1 MCGIA
6 GIFAYGADAAPAD
19 EAALLAVRERMRSRG
34 PDGAGLWIS
43 DDRRLGLAQRRLA
56 IIDLTDGGRQPMH
69 DPASGNVIVFNG
81 EIYNYRALRAELEQ
95 AGHRF
100 ISNSDTEVLLKLYL
114 AHGPDFLA
122 RIRGMYALAILDT
135 AQKLLLLAR
144 DPFGIK
150 PLYISDDGRTLRFAS
165 QVKALLA
172 GGGVDDRPDP
182 AGHVGFFLW
191 GHLPEPFTLYRGIR
205 ALPAGTSLVV
215 RTDGARRESRHFD
228 IAQRIDSVGP
238 LPGVRSE
245 ADAQEA
251 LAEALRDTVRHHL
264 VADVPVGV
272 FLSSGLDSCTLLALA
287 READAGRIATFTLG
301 FAEYKGTEQD
311 EVPLADVVA
320 RLYRGDQTS
329 RWISRDG
336 FHQHFDRLLQSMDQP
351 SIDGVNTYFV
361 CQAARESGLKVALSG
376 LGGDELFAGY
386 GEFVT
391 IPKLVRM
398 TAVPSRVPGL
408 GAAFRLVS
416 APVLGRLTSPKYAGL
431 LEYGGDYAGAYLLRR
446 GLFMPWE
453 LAEVLDPELAGVGW
467 HELQTLPAIRSSLP
481 SVGND
486 RLKVGALTSAWYMR
500 NQLLRD
506 ADWASMAHSLEVRTP
521 LVDVALWETVTRL
534 AHGGHAVGK
543 QEMARVPAVPL
554 PTAILDRRKTGFSVP
569 VREWLHPGAST
580 QGSAMSRGL
589 RGWASLLYRHAGF
602 GDLLTA

>member
-1 MCGIA
+1 M
-6 GIFAYGADAAPAD
+6 FAYGAEAPPAD
-19 EAALLAVRERMRSRG
+19 EASLLAVRERMRSRG
-34 PDGAGLWIS
+34 PDGSGLWIS

-56 IIDLTDGGRQPMH
+56 IVDLSDRGRQPMH

-81 EIYNYRALRAELEQ
+81 EIYNYRALRTELEED
-95 AGHRF
+95 GHRF
-100 ISNSDTEVLLKLYL
+100 NSSSDTEVLLKLYL
-114 AHGPDFLA
+114 EHGSNFLA
-122 RIRGMYALAILDT
+122 KIRGMYALAIFDAAYRRLF
-135 AQKLLLLAR
+135 LAR

-205 ALPAGTSLVV
+205 ALPAGTSMVV
-215 RTDGARRESRHFD
+215 QADGAKRESRHFD
-228 IAQRIDSVGP
+228 IAQRTDYVEP
-238 LPGVRSE
+238 LPGVRSQ
-245 ADAQEA
+245 ADAQE
-251 LAEALRDTVRHHL
+251 LLDEALRDSVRHHL

-272 FLSSGLDSCTLLALA
+272 LLSSGLDSCTLLALA

-311 EVPLADVVA
+311 EVALAEVAA
-320 RLYRGDQTS
+320 RLYRGHQTS
-329 RWISRDG
+329 RWISRED
-336 FHQHFDRLLQSMDQP
+336 FRRHFDRLLKSMDQP

-361 CQAARESGLKVALSG
+361 CHAAHEAGLKVALSG

-391 IPKLVRM
+391 IPKLVRLA
-398 TAVPSRVPGL
+398 AVPSRVPGL
-408 GAAFRLVS
+408 GAAFRQVL
-416 APVLGRLTSPKYAGL
+416 APVLGRFTSPKYAGL

-453 LAEVLDPELAGVGW
+453 LGKVLDPDLADAGW
-467 HELQTLPAIRSSLP
+467 RELQTLPAIRSSLP
-481 SVGND
+481 EACNG
-486 RLKVGALTSAWYMR
+486 RLKVGALASAWYMR

-506 ADWASMAHSLEVRTP
+506 ADWASMAHSLELRTP
-521 LVDVALWETVTRL
+521 LVDTALWETVTRL
-534 AHGGHAVGK
+534 VHAGHAVGK
-543 QEMARVPAVPL
+543 REMARGPVVPL
-554 PTAILDRRKTGFSVP
+554 PQAILSRRKTGFSVP
-569 VREWLHPGAST
+569 VREWLHADAST
-580 QGSAMSRGL
+580 RGSAKSRGL

-602 GDLLTA
+602 GDLLAA